1 MQLPAAN
8 VALCLYN
15 CTGLDLV
22 VLRLSSK
29 CSGCTPAGT
38 SEGLGVG
45 LGSTYNLV
53 VDALVVPQQEHQRQH
68 CQQ

>member
-22 VLRLSSK
+22 VLQLSSK
-29 CSGCTPAGT
+29 RSGCTPAGT
-38 SEGLGVG
+38 SAPVLPAV
-45 LGSTYNLV
+45 NLRAIV
-53 VDALVVPQQEHQRQH
+53 FTLLRLQHYHRALRILL
-68 CQQ
+68 

>member
-22 VLRLSSK
+22 VLQLSSK
-29 CSGCTPAGT
+29 RSGCTPAGT
-38 SEGLGVG
+38 SVGWGLD
-45 LGSTYNLV
+45 LV
-53 VDALVVPQQEHQRQH
+53 QLTTQ
-68 CQQ
+68 